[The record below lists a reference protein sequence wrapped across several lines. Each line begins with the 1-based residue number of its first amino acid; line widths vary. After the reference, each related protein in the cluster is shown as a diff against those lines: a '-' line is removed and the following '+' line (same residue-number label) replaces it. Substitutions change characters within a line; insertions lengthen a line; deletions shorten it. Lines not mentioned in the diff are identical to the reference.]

1 MDEYIQNDDRNER
14 RKKQEYLIR
23 NIIEG
28 NYDPDAFSEFLNQ
41 EKHDGQ
47 NIDNWNLEELETMVG
62 LFKKAYKVKDL
73 QMIMHQRLEDIELN
87 DDEKTV
93 YLKRITTPLKKKTML
108 TDKEV
113 YIVISNIDIVDGGIF
128 YGKSLCFHMDIP
140 VLDIKVRRTET
151 EFRWLCESLAKEF
164 PVVPLPPLLKLS
176 ERYSDFGVL
185 PQYKKF
191 YEKFL
196 NDCVRHP
203 ELRNSLAL
211 EVFLACQSK
220 EEFTMR
226 TKEIA
231 KFFKKNILFEKN
243 MTKKGFDYLNTDVL
257 EVMPN
262 ISAHIDLKISHILKR
277 HFASVDGQYFQY
289 DAVFDK
295 IEKLSFDYQRHYNKL
310 ILVNKRMKESFFEL
324 QNIAIKY
331 NTLKEVKLKPNLVED
346 AVFSSISTYFDN
358 YGKLIR
364 ENPRG
369 ST

>member
-1 MDEYIQNDDRNER
+1 
-14 RKKQEYLIR
+14 
-23 NIIEG
+23 
-28 NYDPDAFSEFLNQ
+28 
-41 EKHDGQ
+41 
-47 NIDNWNLEELETMVG
+47 
-62 LFKKAYKVKDL
+62 
-73 QMIMHQRLEDIELN
+73 
-87 DDEKTV
+87 
-93 YLKRITTPLKKKTML
+93 
-108 TDKEV
+108 
-113 YIVISNIDIVDGGIF
+113 
-128 YGKSLCFHMDIP
+128 
-140 VLDIKVRRTET
+140 
-151 EFRWLCESLAKEF
+151 
-164 PVVPLPPLLKLS
+164 
-176 ERYSDFGVL
+176 
-185 PQYKKF
+185 
-191 YEKFL
+191 
-196 NDCVRHP
+196 
-203 ELRNSLAL
+203 
-211 EVFLACQSK
+211 
-220 EEFTMR
+220 MR

-231 KFFKKNILFEKN
+231 KFFKKNILLEKN

>member
-1 MDEYIQNDDRNER
+1 MEEYIINDDKNER
-14 RKKQEYLIR
+14 RKKQEYLIKHV
-23 NIIEG
+23 IEG
-28 NYDPDAFSEFLNQ
+28 DYDPDDFSSFLNG
-41 EKHDGQ
+41 EKPNGQ

-220 EEFTMR
+220 TCSPSKLCPAR
-226 TKEIA
+226 R
-231 KFFKKNILFEKN
+231 N
-243 MTKKGFDYLNTDVL
+243 
-257 EVMPN
+257 
-262 ISAHIDLKISHILKR
+262 R
-277 HFASVDGQYFQY
+277 
-289 DAVFDK
+289 DA
-295 IEKLSFDYQRHYNKL
+295 
-310 ILVNKRMKESFFEL
+310 
-324 QNIAIKY
+324 
-331 NTLKEVKLKPNLVED
+331 
-346 AVFSSISTYFDN
+346 
-358 YGKLIR
+358 
-364 ENPRG
+364 G
-369 ST
+369 SNRKA